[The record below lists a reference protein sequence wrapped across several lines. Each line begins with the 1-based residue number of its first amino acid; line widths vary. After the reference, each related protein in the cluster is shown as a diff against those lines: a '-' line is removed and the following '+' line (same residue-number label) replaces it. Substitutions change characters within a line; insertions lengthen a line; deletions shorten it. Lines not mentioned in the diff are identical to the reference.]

1 MRDTTAV
8 RAHLPSSTCHL
19 PMPGSVISLG
29 LTKTMAEL
37 LLYGVYL
44 TLFAAVVY
52 LFRTGNQRSR
62 PLLLQVGVGVQFL
75 AITAHLITAVVQ
87 AYSCLAK
94 PDGGVAIELCF
105 LDLDAPVVVANTAL
119 FVLTSLVTDI
129 LVIQRLSVT
138 WTHPLTVLI
147 FPAFC
152 LLVQVAG
159 GVGVVITFSSATLF
173 SLSNG
178 WVTTTLVASL
188 LISLYGSG
196 MIYWKISRAARQ
208 FNVLEGSISTAG
220 RLVTTLAIMIESA
233 GIQTSATFALLLA
246 FESGVEGAALMQAI
260 GPVMF
265 GLSTVLI
272 HARVGLG
279 WAKQAHGST
288 SPVGDRYSSS
298 AGQHAESISMS
309 P

>member
-1 MRDTTAV
+1 
-8 RAHLPSSTCHL
+8 
-19 PMPGSVISLG
+19 MPESIISLG

-37 LLYGVYL
+37 LFYGVYL

-52 LFRTGNQRSR
+52 LFRSGNHRPP
-62 PLLLQVGVGVQFL
+62 PLLLQFGIGVQFL

-94 PDGGVAIELCF
+94 PNTILAVELCF
-105 LDLDAPVVVANTAL
+105 LDLDAPVVVASTAL

-138 WTHPLTVLI
+138 WTHRLTVLI
-147 FPAFC
+147 FPVFC
-152 LLVQVAG
+152 LLVQAAG

-188 LISLYGSG
+188 LISLYSSG
-196 MIYWKISRAARQ
+196 MIYWKISRTARQ
-208 FNVLEGSISTAG
+208 FNVLEEGSISAAS

-246 FESGVEGAALMQAI
+246 FESGVGGAALMQAI

-288 SPVGDRYSSS
+288 STAGERYSFS
-298 AGQHAESISMS
+298 AGQRTESIPMS